1 MTFRELSLLFMNRSV
16 IILLI
21 SYIIGVSPLT
31 ATSWFVASDGLDI
44 NSGTISAPFKTIT
57 KAVSVMTA
65 GDTVFVRGGTYP
77 LSTTISISKKGSAS
91 VRYYLL
97 AYPGERPLLDFS
109 GMAFSS
115 SNRAFN
121 FNGWYWTVRGLDI
134 KGAGDNGMN
143 LSGSYNTIDNC
154 TFFEN
159 RDTGLQLSNGAS
171 NNSIINCDSYYNADP
186 GNGNAD
192 GFAPKLDV
200 GTNNYFFGC
209 RAWQNSDD
217 GWDGYMR
224 GANDVTTTY
233 EQCWVF
239 KNGYLKNGSAS
250 AGNGNGFKM
259 GGGDTSNISNWAHN
273 VVMKNCLAFENR
285 VKGFDQNNNAGSMLL
300 LNCTGYANGTNYSVI
315 RDLKPGKTF
324 VIKNCV
330 SLGPYGSFGNF
341 AQQEKNSW
349 IAPFD
354 ATSDDFVSVDPAVA
368 YGPRKS
374 DGTLPDISFLHLKQ
388 GSDLIDAGVNVGIPF
403 NGAAPDLGAFE
414 YSGSTGVHN
423 ERGPLPQEFTLEQ
436 NFPNPFNPT
445 TTIRYHVPQR
455 TFLTVTVYDML
466 GRETALLVDGEQEAG
481 SHTVQFNATGY
492 SSGLYFYQ
500 LRSGT
505 GTIMKSMILVK

>member
-1 MTFRELSLLFMNRSV
+1 MNTIFRTTVLTVIFTLF
-16 IILLI
+16 
-21 SYIIGVSPLT
+21 SYSGIY
-31 ATSWFVASDGLDI
+31 VAANGLDT
-44 NSGTISAPFKTIT
+44 NTGTFDAPFKTIA
-57 KAVSVMTA
+57 KAVSVIA
-65 GDTVFVRGGTYP
+65 ANDTIFLRGGTYT
-77 LSTTISISKKGSAS
+77 LTTTISISKKGNAS
-91 VRYYLL
+91 VHYTLM

-121 FNGWYWTVRGLDI
+121 FSGWYWTVKGLDI

-143 LSGSYNTIDNC
+143 LSGSYNTIEYC

-159 RDTGLQLSNGAS
+159 RDTGLQLSGGAS

-200 GTNNYFFGC
+200 GTNNSFFGC

-224 GANDVTTTY
+224 GANDVSTTY

-239 KNGYLKNGSAS
+239 KNGYLKDGSAS
-250 AGNGNGFKM
+250 SGNGNGFKM
-259 GGGDTSNISNWAHN
+259 GGGDSSNISNWAHN

-285 VKGFDQNNNAGSMLL
+285 VKGFDQNNNAGSMTL

-324 VIKNCV
+324 VIKNSV
-330 SLGPYGSFGNF
+330 SYGPYGSFGNF

-349 IAPFD
+349 AAPFD
-354 ATSDDFVSVDPAVA
+354 VTGDDFVSIDPAAA
-368 YGPRKS
+368 YGPRKANGS
-374 DGTLPDISFLHLKQ
+374 LPDIAFMHLKS

-403 NGAAPDLGAFE
+403 TGTAPDLGAFE
-414 YSGSTGVHN
+414 SP
-423 ERGPLPQEFTLEQ
+423 GPTSVKNTDASLPNTFIVFQ
-436 NFPNPFNPT
+436 NYPNPFNPE
-445 TTIRYHVPQR
+445 
-455 TFLTVTVYDML
+455 TVISFTVAKEGTAAVRVYNLLGQLMSEIFRDDVAP
-466 GRETALLVDGEQEAG
+466 GREY
-481 SHTVQFNATGY
+481 HTRFRADGY
-492 SSGLYFYQ
+492 SSGTYFYTVT
-500 LRSGT
+500 SEGS
-505 GTIMKSMILVK
+505 TITKRMVLQR

>member
-1 MTFRELSLLFMNRSV
+1 MMVFLTVFSRSG
-16 IILLI
+16 I
-21 SYIIGVSPLT
+21 Y
-31 ATSWFVASDGLDI
+31 VAVNGLDI
-44 NSGTISAPFKTIT
+44 NSGTIDAPFKTIS
-57 KAVSVMTA
+57 KAVSVIA
-65 GDTVFVRGGTYP
+65 ANDTIFVRGGTYT
-77 LSTTISISKKGSAS
+77 LTTTISISKKGSAS
-91 VRYYLL
+91 VHYSLL

-121 FNGWYWTVRGLDI
+121 FSGWYWTVRGLDI

-143 LSGSYNTIDNC
+143 LSGSYNSIENC

-159 RDTGLQLSNGAS
+159 RDTGLQLSGGAS
-171 NNSIINCDSYYNADP
+171 NNAIINCDSYYNADP

-200 GTNNYFFGC
+200 GSNNSFFGC

-239 KNGYLKNGSAS
+239 KNGYLKDGSAS
-250 AGNGNGFKM
+250 SGNGNGFKM

-273 VVMKNCLAFENR
+273 VVMKNCLAFQNR

-324 VIKNCV
+324 IIKNCV
-330 SLGPYGSFGNF
+330 SLGSYGSLGTF

-349 IAPFD
+349 AAPFD
-354 ATSDDFVSVDPAVA
+354 VTGDDFVSIDPAAA
-368 YGPRKS
+368 YGPRKA
-374 DGTLPDISFLHLKQ
+374 DGSLPDIAFMHLKS

-403 NGAAPDLGAFE
+403 SGAAPDLGAFE
-414 YSGSTGVHN
+414 TAGPTSVNRSGES
-423 ERGPLPQEFTLEQ
+423 LPDEFRLMQ
-436 NFPNPFNPT
+436 NFPNPFNPET
-445 TTIRYHVPQR
+445 VIR
-455 TFLTVTVYDML
+455 FTVAREGTASVRIYSLL
-466 GRETALLVDGEQEAG
+466 GQLITEIYRGDAVRGIEYQTRFRAEG
-481 SHTVQFNATGY
+481 F
-492 SSGLYFYQ
+492 SSGTYFYSVT
-500 LRSGT
+500 SG
-505 GTIMKSMILVK
+505 GRTITKRMVLQH